1 MKMGKKIITLKEL
14 KMKKCLI
21 VLPVLFLFGCFG
33 NSEVSY
39 HQKGFTSYPTYHSNL
54 PYCSKRLEKDQR
66 TCLNSIDRP
75 GTSTTQQTPE
85 CSTSAICID
94 LGTYSGTLKT
104 QDAPIDTIKA
114 NSE

>member
-1 MKMGKKIITLKEL
+1 
-14 KMKKCLI
+14 MKKCLI

-66 TCLNSIDRP
+66 TCSNSIDRP
-75 GTSTTQQTPE
+75 DTSTAQQTPGY
-85 CSTSAICID
+85 STSAICID
-94 LGTYSGTLKT
+94 LGTHYGTLTT
-104 QDAPIDTIKA
+104 QDTIKE

>member
-1 MKMGKKIITLKEL
+1 
-14 KMKKCLI
+14 MKKCLI

-66 TCLNSIDRP
+66 TCQNSFDRSAS
-75 GTSTTQQTPE
+75 GTSTTPHTHSY
-85 CSTSAICID
+85 STSAICID
-94 LGTYSGTLKT
+94 LGTHYGTLTT
-104 QDAPIDTIKA
+104 QDKPIDKIKE